1 MTTITHLSPIAY
13 QVYDV
18 RTNETIGTITGAEL
32 RTFMNCSARST
43 TFNNKLVE
51 QFNNKKRQID
61 EPERIRTILRK

>member
-1 MTTITHLSPIAY
+1 MTAIIY

-18 RTNETIGTITGAEL
+18 RTDETIGTITGAEL